1 MFSSCLVYGK
11 PVWIISDLV
20 YEADLIF
27 APLLAFESSTLYL
40 SYLPFSHISPHFCI
54 FLAVSTTLGGQKLNR
69 TNNNQSCLMCLST
82 SETGGRFRELGGL
95 STSPNMSRLDAE
107 C

>member
-27 APLLAFESSTLYL
+27 APLLAFESSTLCL
-40 SYLPFSHISPHFCI
+40 SYLPPYIAS
-54 FLAVSTTLGGQKLNR
+54 LLYLLGSWLY
-69 TNNNQSCLMCLST
+69 
-82 SETGGRFRELGGL
+82 
-95 STSPNMSRLDAE
+95 
-107 C
+107 